1 VNEARRKK
9 RQTEY
14 GAVDATIEIK
24 ILNAYSVYQFHYEET
39 QGDKVLALEN
49 IYLYFAHVFNL
60 VSNSTSCG
68 YPCRN
73 NQKLVN
79 FIFSYFL

>member
-1 VNEARRKK
+1 VNGAQRKK

-14 GAVDATIEIK
+14 DAVDATIEIK
-24 ILNAYSVYQFHYEET
+24 IINAYSVYRFHYGET

-60 VSNSTSCG
+60 VSKSTSCG
-68 YPCRN
+68 YPGAIRT
-73 NQKLVN
+73 L
-79 FIFSYFL
+79 